1 MKALLIDAFDSF
13 VYVIYQYLGE
23 LSVDT
28 EVIRANEV
36 TDQQIRSLNPHFI
49 VLGPGPG
56 HPAATP
62 YPDII
67 NTHGKD
73 IPILGVCLGHQAVGL
88 AFGASVIHAA
98 QIVHGKTSSITHD
111 GKGCFRN
118 IDQAFSAT
126 RYHSL
131 AVADEA
137 LPEQLAVTARSED
150 GTIMGVRHRT
160 MNIEGVQFHPESIAT
175 ENGHDIIAN
184 FMSEH
189 VVQRKAR

>member
-13 VYVIYQYLGE
+13 VYVIYQYLRE
-23 LSVDT
+23 LAVDT
-28 EVIRANEV
+28 DVIRANEV
-36 TDQQIRSLNPHFI
+36 TDQQIRALNPYFI

-67 NTHGKD
+67 TTHGKV

-88 AFGASVIHAA
+88 AFGASIVHAA

-118 IDQAFSAT
+118 IGQAFSAT

-131 AVADEA
+131 AVADDG
-137 LPEQLAVTARSED
+137 LPAQLAVTARSED
-150 GTIMGVRHRT
+150 RTIMGIRHKT
-160 MNIEGVQFHPESIAT
+160 MNIEGVQFHPESITT
-175 ENGHDIIAN
+175 ENGHNIIAN
-184 FMSEH
+184 FISEH
-189 VVQRKAR
+189 VVQRKTQ